1 MRKTMI
7 NYLQHKLGEDWKMV
21 FNVDDYGYL
30 LEDYL
35 EEEVEEI
42 EII

>member
-1 MRKTMI
+1 MI
-7 NYLQHKLGEDWKMV
+7 DYLQHKLGEDWKMV

-35 EEEVEEI
+35 EEEEVEEVDTLY
-42 EII
+42 

>member
-1 MRKTMI
+1 MI
-7 NYLQHKLGEDWKMV
+7 DYLQHKLGEDWKMV

-35 EEEVEEI
+35 EEEVEEVDTI
-42 EII
+42 Y